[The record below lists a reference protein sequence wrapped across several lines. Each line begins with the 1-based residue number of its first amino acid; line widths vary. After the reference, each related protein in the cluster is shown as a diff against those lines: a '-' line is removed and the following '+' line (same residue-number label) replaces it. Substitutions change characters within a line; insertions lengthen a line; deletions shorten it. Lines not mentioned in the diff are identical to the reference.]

1 MQPILSLFKAVF
13 HKYFPLKW
21 LMEFLFILISH
32 LLSINEKQFLNQAF
46 FFGLNYDFDKEFQ
59 NIIREQ
65 CKFGIIQVLN
75 YKNVK

>member
-1 MQPILSLFKAVF
+1 
-13 HKYFPLKW
+13 
-21 LMEFLFILISH
+21 MEFLFILISH
-32 LLSINEKQFLNQAF
+32 LLSLNEKQFLNQAF
-46 FFGLNYDFDKEFQ
+46 FFGLNYDCDKEFQ

>member
-1 MQPILSLFKAVF
+1 
-13 HKYFPLKW
+13 
-21 LMEFLFILISH
+21 MEFLFILISH

>member
-1 MQPILSLFKAVF
+1 
-13 HKYFPLKW
+13 
-21 LMEFLFILISH
+21 MEFLFISISH